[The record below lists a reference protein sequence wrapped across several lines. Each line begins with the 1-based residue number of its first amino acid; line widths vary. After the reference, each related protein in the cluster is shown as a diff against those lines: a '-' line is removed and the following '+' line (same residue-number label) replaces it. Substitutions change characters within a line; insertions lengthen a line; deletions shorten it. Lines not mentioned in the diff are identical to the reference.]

1 MKKTTYRQKQRGAG
15 QKNTRKKT
23 KSTIYRQK
31 MHVQDKD
38 YRKI

>member
-1 MKKTTYRQKQRGAG
+1 MKKNSSRKKQRVAG

-23 KSTIYRQK
+23 KTTINRQTR
-31 MHVQDKD
+31 HEQDKD